1 MASIGARSE
10 YAEMINQL
18 AGQSVSDAPFK
29 SFMHLFVACAA
40 LAIQKKNKHAPMQ
53 TADIGQ
59 SVQDRIWRSNPELER
74 IIYAVAF
81 YDTKDQRIFNDS
93 DKCYGIF
100 QQYVNGGLEELHVI
114 YSDDRDSK
122 NTYQKLLIEMAH
134 VSLSNIDQ

>member
-93 DKCYGIF
+93 DGIM
-100 QQYVNGGLEELHVI
+100 NKSIIDIKGEI
-114 YSDDRDSK
+114 
-122 NTYQKLLIEMAH
+122 LIISQFTLMALTKKGNRP
-134 VSLSNIDQ
+134 SYIKS